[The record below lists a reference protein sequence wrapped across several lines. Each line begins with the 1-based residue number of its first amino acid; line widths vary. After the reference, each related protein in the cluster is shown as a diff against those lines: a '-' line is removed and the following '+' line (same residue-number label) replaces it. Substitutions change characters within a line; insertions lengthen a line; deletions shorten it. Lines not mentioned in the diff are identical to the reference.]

1 MKKPVLI
8 AKDYSLKLILIAISL
23 VSLFPFYYM
32 FIMASYFNEE
42 ILGKGI
48 TLIPGNYL
56 FKNLSVILQG
66 NYVQSYL
73 NSIIVSVFSTICS
86 VLVCAAAG
94 YALSLYRFKSRKFL
108 KNLVVIT
115 MLLPPQI
122 GIIGYIIEMRA
133 IGISRTFLPLI
144 LTWLPNSFGCFWITQ
159 YLDANIQK
167 EVVESARIDGA
178 NEAYTFFMISLPLMR
193 AAIVTLVTLT
203 FLWSWNSY
211 MLPLIIVSKASM
223 YTIPLYVMSINGLFR
238 TDYSLQLTA
247 LFFSTI
253 PLLIIY
259 ILGGKYFQKGLIAG
273 AVKG

>member
-1 MKKPVLI
+1 MRKPVLLV
-8 AKDYSLKLILIAISL
+8 KDYSLKLVLIAISL

-32 FIMASYFNEE
+32 FIMASYLNEE
-42 ILGKGI
+42 ILGRGI
-48 TLIPGNYL
+48 TLIPGRRL
-56 FKNLSVILQG
+56 FSNLGVILKG
-66 NYVQSYL
+66 NYIQSYA
-73 NSIIVSVFSTICS
+73 NSIIVSVFSTASS

-94 YALSLYRFKSRKFL
+94 YGLSLYRFRGRRLL

-122 GIIGYIIEMRA
+122 GIIGYIIEMRTL
-133 IGISRTFLPLI
+133 GISRTFLPLI

-178 NEAYTFFMISLPLMR
+178 NEACTFFVISLPLMK

-247 LFFSTI
+247 LFFATI

-259 ILGGKYFQKGLIAG
+259 IIGGKHFQKGLIAG
-273 AVKG
+273 AIKG

>member
-1 MKKPVLI
+1 MRKPGFVI
-8 AKDYSLKLILIAISL
+8 KDYALKLVLLAVSF

-42 ILGKGI
+42 ILGRGI
-48 TLIPGNYL
+48 TLIPGDYL
-56 FKNLSVILQG
+56 LKNLSVILKG
-66 NYVQSYL
+66 NYIRSYV
-73 NSIIVSVFSTICS
+73 NSIIVSVFSTASS

-94 YALSLYRFKSRKFL
+94 YGLSLYRFRGRRLL
-108 KNLVVIT
+108 KNLIVVT

-122 GIIGYIIEMRA
+122 GIIGYIIEMRFM
-133 IGISRTFLPLI
+133 GLSRTFLPLI

-167 EVVESARIDGA
+167 EIVESARIDGA
-178 NEAYTFFMISLPLMR
+178 NEAYTFFVISLPLMK

-247 LFFSTI
+247 LFFATI
-253 PLLIIY
+253 PLLVIY
-259 ILGGKYFQKGLIAG
+259 ILGGKHFQRGLVAG
-273 AVKG
+273 AIKG